1 MPGYVTHY
9 IFGRDMHEKLTDP
22 VLKKNLYDNR
32 AVYILGHQGPDI
44 FFYYLPAYVLHGHN
58 LGDMAHTEKTGAFY
72 AALLESR
79 SIFKNP
85 KDQKIAEAY
94 LAGFL
99 GHYVLDTTCHPF
111 IYARTHYNN
120 EKSYF
125 SRHAYLETEIDSSLL
140 ELKYHRRR
148 KDFHMENTIMLTS
161 RQKWVVARMLHYAY
175 QHTYHGLFVSRY
187 TIFMAIFATQL
198 GFRILYDSTGQKKV
212 LFRFVEKHVLGY
224 PVFSPLIANDSL
236 LFRTDPF
243 NMQHKKWTNPWDS
256 SISSVETFFDLYEK
270 AEVKYL
276 YCLNELSALLKERM
290 HSSKAVL
297 LTKTFLK
304 DYGNASFHSGLDCT
318 LPS

>member
-9 IFGRDMHEKLTDP
+9 IFGRDMYEKLNDP
-22 VLKKNLYDNR
+22 VLKNNLYKNR
-32 AVYILGHQGPDI
+32 AVYALGHQGPDI

-58 LGDMAHTEKTGAFY
+58 LGDMAHTENTGAFY

-79 SIFKNP
+79 SIFKKP
-85 KDQKIAEAY
+85 EDLQIA
-94 LAGFL
+94 
-99 GHYVLDTTCHPF
+99 
-111 IYARTHYNN
+111 N
-120 EKSYF
+120 
-125 SRHAYLETEIDSSLL
+125 AYLETEIDTSLL

-148 KDFHMENTIMLTS
+148 ADFHMENTIMLTP
-161 RQKWVVARMLHYAY
+161 RQKWIVARMLHYAY

-212 LFRFVEKHVLGY
+212 LFRFAEKHTLGY

-256 SISSVETFFDLYEK
+256 SISSVESFFDLYGRSE
-270 AEVKYL
+270 EKYL
-276 YCLNELSALLKERM
+276 HCLAELSALLKERI
-290 HSSKAVL
+290 HSPKASL
-297 LTKTFLK
+297 LTEEFLK

-318 LPS
+318 I